1 MSDRLVAAEDGDR
14 AQLLL
19 VGALSL
25 AIALV
30 AVALVLNSAI
40 YTHNLASRQDTP
52 SDDVV
57 TFTRD
62 VRASAGGYLDSANR
76 NEGVNGYG
84 AVGNTYAGG
93 LDGVAGTVDD
103 RAAVDVAATRVGHV
117 ANSQVRGV
125 RVVDAGGGT
134 FQPRTG
140 PSEFPADTWV
150 VAHAV
155 RVRSF
160 RVDVEPSD
168 LGLLDQL
175 GLGDAEDALQDP
187 TSDDVFVVEFT
198 DDVATP
204 SAGETWRVAV
214 YEDGDGDPTVGVL
227 ELGSGITRTCSVD
240 DSSVPDPLTL
250 DLTGARFG
258 GQACAPLSFVD
269 DLPDKYSVKYYE
281 ADEIEGSYELFAD
294 LSVDGAGDEAGV
306 FTDGVDALNYG
317 EHCDGPTYWA
327 GTSGDYPRVVPAYYA
342 TDLSFRYES
351 PDVTFVGTQRVA
363 LAEPGPAPTSPRVQ
377 SVDVTDS
384 SGASSDLEFEVDV
397 TVSDPN
403 GDLDSLTVE
412 VIDDDGDVVDDAD
425 YDDSDPEL
433 DGDSADVSPSLTD
446 DEDDEGPY
454 TVRVTVGDDA
464 GDEHV
469 VNQTHDADGDT
480 SGCPA

>member
-1 MSDRLVAAEDGDR
+1 VNDHLAAAEDADR

-40 YTHNLASRQDTP
+40 YTHNLASRQDAP

-62 VRASAGGYLDSANR
+62 VRASAGGYLDTANR
-76 NEGVNGYG
+76 NEGANGYA
-84 AVGNTYAGG
+84 AVGNDYTGG
-93 LDGVAGTVDD
+93 LDAVAGTVDD

-117 ANSQVRGV
+117 ANSRVRGV
-125 RVVDAGGGT
+125 RVVDADGGT
-134 FQPRTG
+134 FQPRTAS
-140 PSEFPADTWV
+140 SEFPTDTWV

-160 RVDVEPSD
+160 RVDVQPPD
-168 LGLLDQL
+168 LSLFEQL

-198 DDVATP
+198 DDVASP
-204 SAGETWRVAV
+204 SAGETWRVAL
-214 YEDGDGDPTVGVL
+214 YEDTSGDPTVGVL

-240 DSSVPDPLTL
+240 ASSVADPLTL

-269 DLPDKYSVKYYE
+269 DLPDTYSVKYYE
-281 ADEIEGSYELFAD
+281 SDEVEGSYELFAD
-294 LSVDGAGDEAGV
+294 LPVDGAGDEAGV
-306 FTDGVDALNYG
+306 FTDGVDAQNFG
-317 EHCDGPTYWA
+317 EHCAGPTYWA

-351 PDVTFVGTQRVA
+351 PDVGFVGTQRVA
-363 LAEPGPAPTSPRVQ
+363 PGEVGPAPTSPRVQ
-377 SVDVTDS
+377 ALAVTDTS
-384 SGASSDLEFEVDV
+384 SSDLEFEVDV
-397 TVSDPN
+397 TVTDPN
-403 GDLDSLTVE
+403 GDLTSLTVE
-412 VIDDDGDVVDDAD
+412 VLDDDGDVVDDET
-425 YDDSDPEL
+425 YDDTDPPMN
-433 DGDSADVSPSLTD
+433 GDSADVSPLLTD
-446 DEDDEGPY
+446 GDDDEGPY

-464 GDEHV
+464 GNERV
-469 VNQTHDADGDT
+469 VNQTHAADGGT